1 MSSAVS
7 RMLIL
12 HPDCF
17 CGDSFFRPRLAHRR
31 LGPFKEVDA
40 TSTRGNPE
48 QVKAEI
54 LSGDYGVIL
63 VCDLSTNHH
72 WLDDIM
78 LTLIS
83 TLECKPNVAIVRV
96 VILYVCRIRFT
107 SKFSSALKSFVSAG
121 GIVAFPNCDGGTLCR

>member
-1 MSSAVS
+1 MSSTIA

-12 HPDCF
+12 HPDCV
-17 CGDSFFRPRLAHRR
+17 CGDSFFRPRLVHRR

-54 LSGDYGVIL
+54 LSGEYGVIL

-72 WLDDIM
+72 WLDDN
-78 LTLIS
+78 LFTLIY
-83 TLECKPNVAIVRV
+83 LNDKI
-96 VILYVCRIRFT
+96 Y
-107 SKFSSALKSFVSAG
+107 FSWKSFAHIEPYSVWG
-121 GIVAFPNCDGGTLCR
+121 GA